1 MFLCTNLF
9 TVLIPLWGMVGL
21 WSERIGYHH
30 RVSRSEF
37 SRTSFLLTY
46 STVGILL
53 LQCHLRSIPGALLR
67 GMPFGTISSWMRFLA
82 PDK

>member
-1 MFLCTNLF
+1 MA
-9 TVLIPLWGMVGL
+9 GL
-21 WSERIGYHH
+21 WTERIGYHH
-30 RVSRSEF
+30 IVSRRGF

-53 LQCHLRSIPGALLR
+53 LQCHLRSIPGTLLR

-82 PDK
+82 PNK